1 MRPRACAGDDWRAV
15 RAPGPP
21 HPATSSLRARAR
33 SLPVLIAP
41 RAAVGGGDSTDRGDM
56 AARQLVVL
64 ALALLSADG
73 DSGTGSG
80 IRTSVDDIGSKT
92 RLTCALNH
100 STTEIVGHRWVK
112 GGRVLKEDTLPDL
125 KTEYE
130 VDTDDRAGEYSCIF
144 LPEQAGRTSIE
155 VKGPPNIK
163 AVKKSEHATEG
174 ESVVL
179 GCKSDSFPPVS
190 EWVWYKTESSGD
202 QVISNSSQNKFLV
215 VSSETK
221 TELHISNLDLETD
234 PGRYTCNG
242 TSSEGTGQAVIV
254 LRVRNR
260 FAALWPFLGIVAEVL
275 VLVTVIFV
283 YEKRR
288 KPDEVLDD
296 EDTGSAP
303 LKSSGHV
310 NDKGKNVRQRNAN

>member
-1 MRPRACAGDDWRAV
+1 MRRGRLACRARPRP
-15 RAPGPP
+15 APPRDV
-21 HPATSSLRARAR
+21 ALRARAR
-33 SLPVLIAP
+33 PLPVLIVP
-41 RAAVGGGDSTDRGDM
+41 RAAVGGGDGTDGGDM
-56 AARQLVVL
+56 AVRQLVVL
-64 ALALLSADG
+64 ALALLSAEG
-73 DSGTGSG
+73 GSGAGSG
-80 IRTSVDDIGSKT
+80 IWTSVDDAGSKT

-100 STTEIVGHRWVK
+100 STTEIIGHRWVK
-112 GGRVLKEDTLPDL
+112 AGKVLKEDALPDL

-130 VDTDDRAGEYSCIF
+130 VDLDDRSGEYWCVF
-144 LPEQAGRTSIE
+144 LPEQAGKTSIE
-155 VKGPPNIK
+155 VKGLPNIK
-163 AVKKSEHATEG
+163 AVKKSEHATER

-190 EWVWYKTESSGD
+190 DWVWYKMESSGD
-202 QVISNSSQNKFLV
+202 QVISNSSQNKFFV

-221 TELHISNLDLETD
+221 TELHILSLDLETD
-234 PGRYTCNG
+234 PGRYACNG
-242 TSSEGTGQAVIV
+242 TNSEGTSQAVV
-254 LRVRNR
+254 TLRVRNR

-275 VLVTVIFV
+275 VLVTVIFI

-303 LKSSGHV
+303 LKSSGHI